1 MSGYAIY
8 SPTQNHRDTCGDIG
22 ASFAIVT
29 LIGVALA
36 FIFAV

>member
-1 MSGYAIY
+1 MRGYAIY
-8 SPTQNHRDTCGDIG
+8 SPVQNHRDTCGDIG